1 MVTSVL
7 SPDVALTVAPGTGTP
22 LARTTPVWAY
32 TDARVPIEIQS
43 NGIKDLGNVIT
54 YPKRPLV
61 RRPTSTI
68 VRFKGTEGK
77 VPLLWLRFPPPQ
89 VGQRLLHGPGLVQR
103 VPLEQLAVLH
113 NVTNCIGVVNI
124 QQWIFVEHDQI
135 GHFAGLNAAQILP
148 IANGFSAVNCRG
160 AQNFKI
166 TQAAAL
172 ERPHLPMALD
182 SLNLAVAA
190 N

>member
-22 LARTTPVWAY
+22 LAPTTPVWAF

-43 NGIKDLGNVIT
+43 NGIKGLGNVIT
-54 YPKRPLV
+54 HPKRPLV

-77 VPLLWLRFPPPQ
+77 GPLLWLRFPPPQ
-89 VGQRLLHGPGLVQR
+89 VGQRLLHRPSLVQR

-113 NVTNCIGVVNI
+113 NVTNCIGVVDI
-124 QQWIFVEHDQI
+124 QQWIFVEHDQF

-148 IANGFSAVNCRG
+148 ISNGFSAVNCRC
-160 AQNFKI
+160 AKTFEI
-166 TQAAAL
+166 SSATPL
-172 ERPHLPMALD
+172 ERPH
-182 SLNLAVAA
+182 
-190 N
+190 